1 MPQVFKIGSYWVYFW
16 SNENDP
22 LEPIH
27 VHVAQGSPTGNATAI
42 TAEISSSSPLLQN
55 QETQNTKAPDSF
67 SGAGRNIFCMLDF
80 MSLMVLYRTSH
91 CRGGS

>member
-27 VHVAQGSPTGNATAI
+27 VHVAEGRPKVNGTKIWI
-42 TAEISSSSPLLQN
+42 TSSGKCLLENNNSQIPEKALSNIIRVIEARSDEII
-55 QETQNTKAPDSF
+55 EKWKEHF
-67 SGAGRNIFCMLDF
+67 KEIRFYC
-80 MSLMVLYRTSH
+80 
-91 CRGGS
+91 